1 MVEHIEETQDNGYTN
16 VRDARRALA
25 VTRTILAEKRTHLA
39 ELSTGI
45 GILTIPLSLLTILI
59 ATSEYYMIMEVLSF
73 VISLV
78 LGMII
83 LMAIGTILVARSLFN
98 IRKDDKIM
106 KDARLDLA
114 AMAKEF
120 NSFPD

>member
-1 MVEHIEETQDNGYTN
+1 LVEYLEETQDNGYN
-16 VRDARRALA
+16 NHRDARTALA

-39 ELSTGI
+39 ELRTGI

-73 VISLV
+73 IITLV
-78 LGMII
+78 LGMIL
-83 LMAIGTILVARSLFN
+83 LMVIGTILVVRSLSK

-106 KDARLDLA
+106 SEACLDLA